1 MMTMLGN
8 YLLFLVVLQP
18 FEEYYNCLHPN
29 LDSELLHLVCTWEE
43 EDFEKVGKR
52 NVLKK
57 KRDTDNKYEAWGR
70 KRYWK
75 KLTNKEKNNG

>member
-1 MMTMLGN
+1 MMTMLSN
-8 YLLFLVVLQP
+8 YLLFLVVFQP

-29 LDSELLHLVCTWEE
+29 LDSELLHFACTWEK
-43 EDFEKVGKR
+43 EDFERVGKK

-70 KRYWK
+70 QQYW
-75 KLTNKEKNNG
+75 NRVDKEKNDG